1 MECESSKV
9 VSFQEA
15 LKINPGTSI
24 ENESTLNDQIQS
36 VSKHE
41 EQKDKGKDFGGQ
53 CESTKANPSSFTP
66 NSGIISSL
74 QTSCSPT
81 STIQGHSFIRR
92 TLHKPAYCHHCG
104 EVIWGLLGSGFQCES
119 K

>member
-9 VSFQEA
+9 VSLQEA
-15 LKINPGTSI
+15 LKINPSTSI
-24 ENESTLNDQIQS
+24 ESESTLNDQTQS

-53 CESTKANPSSFTP
+53 CESTKANPSSFTT